1 MKKETQI
8 ALAVAVVVL
17 VVVAVALLFVFTG
30 GGGSETAQQPTT
42 PPPDIRDDGGLGQ
55 PMTPAPM
62 GGGTTPPSPTTMAAQ
77 PQTARPPF
85 TPRRDPFA
93 PLPEEVEAMQA
104 DAFNPSRYFVLAS
117 PPKPPRVELPEPFE
131 PQPRRRVAGIIIGS
145 TVSAILEQEGELPR
159 IVYPGDMVG
168 EFRVAAIT
176 ENGLILRRSK
186 GNPRE
191 VRVPYEPPGNVGGG
205 GLGGGERGAGGGLGA
220 PGAPGAPSAPGAG
233 GLGAPGGRGGRGSA
247 PDI

>member
-8 ALAVAVVVL
+8 ALAVAVIVL
-17 VVVAVALLFVFTG
+17 VVIAVALLFVFTG
-30 GGGSETAQQPTT
+30 GGNGDVAMQPSP
-42 PPPDIRDDGGLGQ
+42 PPPDIRDDGGFA
-55 PMTPAPM
+55 PAPP
-62 GGGTTPPSPTTMAAQ
+62 GGGFAPTPPTTMAAVPQ
-77 PQTARPPF
+77 PSAARPPF

-104 DAFNPSRYFVLAS
+104 DAFDPARYFVLAS
-117 PPKPPRVELPEPFE
+117 PPKPPKVELPEPFE
-131 PQPRRRVAGIIIGS
+131 PQPRRRVAGIIIGT

-176 ENGLILRRSK
+176 ESGLILRRSK

-205 GLGGGERGAGGGLGA
+205 GGGAGFGGPRGGGLGA
-220 PGAPGAPSAPGAG
+220 PPGAPGVG
-233 GLGAPGGRGGRGSA
+233 GLGTPGGGGRA
-247 PDI
+247 PDL

>member
-8 ALAVAVVVL
+8 ALAVAVIVL
-17 VVVAVALLFVFTG
+17 VAIAIALLFVFTG
-30 GGGSETAQQPTT
+30 GSGDNTASQPPPAPPDFDRNGGGGLT
-42 PPPDIRDDGGLGQ
+42 PPSPSGGF
-55 PMTPAPM
+55 
-62 GGGTTPPSPTTMAAQ
+62 TPPSPTMTATAPQ
-77 PQTARPPF
+77 PSAARPPF

-104 DAFNPSRYFVLAS
+104 DAFDPARYFVLAS
-117 PPKPPRVELPEPFE
+117 PPKPPKVELPEPFE
-131 PQPRRRVAGIIIGS
+131 PQPRRRVAGIIIGT

-176 ENGLILRRSK
+176 ETGIILRRSK

-191 VRVPYEPPGNVGGG
+191 VRVPYEPPGNVGGT
-205 GLGGGERGAGGGLGA
+205 GGGAGFGGPRGGGLGA
-220 PGAPGAPSAPGAG
+220 PPGAPSAG
-233 GLGAPGGRGGRGSA
+233 GLGAPGGGGRGGRA

>member
-1 MKKETQI
+1 
-8 ALAVAVVVL
+8 
-17 VVVAVALLFVFTG
+17 
-30 GGGSETAQQPTT
+30 
-42 PPPDIRDDGGLGQ
+42 
-55 PMTPAPM
+55 
-62 GGGTTPPSPTTMAAQ
+62 MAAAPQ
-77 PQTARPPF
+77 PAAARPPF

-104 DAFNPSRYFVLAS
+104 DAFDPARYFVLAS
-117 PPKPPRVELPEPFE
+117 PPKPPKVELPEPFE
-131 PQPRRRVAGIIIGS
+131 PQPRRRVAGIIIGA

-176 ENGLILRRSK
+176 ETGLILRRSK

-205 GLGGGERGAGGGLGA
+205 GGGAGFGGSRGGGLGA
-220 PGAPGAPSAPGAG
+220 PPGAP
-233 GLGAPGGRGGRGSA
+233 GLGAPGGGRG

>member
-8 ALAVAVVVL
+8 ALAVAVIVL
-17 VVVAVALLFVFTG
+17 VVIAIALLFVFTG
-30 GGGSETAQQPTT
+30 GGGDNTASQPPPTPPDFDRDGSGLAPPSPGGGFT
-42 PPPDIRDDGGLGQ
+42 PPP
-55 PMTPAPM
+55 PTMTATAP
-62 GGGTTPPSPTTMAAQ
+62 Q
-77 PQTARPPF
+77 PQAARPPF

-104 DAFNPSRYFVLAS
+104 DAFDPARYFVLAS
-117 PPKPPRVELPEPFE
+117 PPKPPKVELPEPFE
-131 PQPRRRVAGIIIGS
+131 PQPRRRVAGIIIGA

-176 ENGLILRRSK
+176 ETGLILRRSK

-205 GLGGGERGAGGGLGA
+205 GGGAGFGGPRGGG
-220 PGAPGAPSAPGAG
+220 PGAPPGAPGAG
-233 GLGAPGGRGGRGSA
+233 GLGAPGGGGRGGRA

>member
-8 ALAVAVVVL
+8 ALAVAVIVL
-17 VVVAVALLFVFTG
+17 VVIAIALLFVFTG
-30 GGGSETAQQPTT
+30 GSGDNTASQPPPAPPDFDRDGSGLAPPSPGGGFT
-42 PPPDIRDDGGLGQ
+42 PPP
-55 PMTPAPM
+55 PTMTATAP
-62 GGGTTPPSPTTMAAQ
+62 Q
-77 PQTARPPF
+77 PQAARPQF

-104 DAFNPSRYFVLAS
+104 DAFDPARYFVLAS
-117 PPKPPRVELPEPFE
+117 PPKPPKVELPEPFE
-131 PQPRRRVAGIIIGS
+131 PQPRRRVAGIIIGA

-176 ENGLILRRSK
+176 ETGLILRRSK

-205 GLGGGERGAGGGLGA
+205 GGGGGAGFGGPRGG
-220 PGAPGAPSAPGAG
+220 PGAPPGAPGAG
-233 GLGAPGGRGGRGSA
+233 GLGAPGGGGRGGRA

>member
-8 ALAVAVVVL
+8 ALAVAVIVL
-17 VVVAVALLFVFTG
+17 VVIAIALLLVFTG
-30 GGGSETAQQPTT
+30 GGGDNSASQPPPT
-42 PPPDIRDDGGLGQ
+42 PPDIDRDGGGLV
-55 PMTPAPM
+55 
-62 GGGTTPPSPTTMAAQ
+62 PPSPSGGFTSPPTTMAAAPQ
-77 PQTARPPF
+77 PAVARPQF

-93 PLPEEVEAMQA
+93 PLPEEVAAMQA
-104 DAFNPSRYFVLAS
+104 DAFDPARYFVLAS
-117 PPKPPRVELPEPFE
+117 PPKPPKVELPEPFE
-131 PQPRRRVAGIIIGS
+131 AQPRRRVAGIIIGA

-176 ENGLILRRSK
+176 ETGLILRRSK

-205 GLGGGERGAGGGLGA
+205 GGGAGFGGSRGGGLGA
-220 PGAPGAPSAPGAG
+220 PPGAP
-233 GLGAPGGRGGRGSA
+233 GLGAPGGGRG

>member
-8 ALAVAVVVL
+8 ALAVAVIVL
-17 VVVAVALLFVFTG
+17 VVIAIALLFVFTG
-30 GGGSETAQQPTT
+30 GSSGDNVGTQPPQALPDIDRSGGGGLT
-42 PPPDIRDDGGLGQ
+42 PPSPSGGF
-55 PMTPAPM
+55 
-62 GGGTTPPSPTTMAAQ
+62 TPPSPTMTATAPQ
-77 PQTARPPF
+77 PSAARPPF

-104 DAFNPSRYFVLAS
+104 DAFDPARYFVLAS
-117 PPKPPRVELPEPFE
+117 PPKPPKVELPEPFE
-131 PQPRRRVAGIIIGS
+131 PQPRRRVAGIIIGT

-176 ENGLILRRSK
+176 ETGIILRRSK

-205 GLGGGERGAGGGLGA
+205 TGGGAGFGGPRGGGLGA
-220 PGAPGAPSAPGAG
+220 PPGAPSAG
-233 GLGAPGGRGGRGSA
+233 GLGAPGGGGRGGGA

>member
-17 VVVAVALLFVFTG
+17 VVIAIALLFVFTSGNG
-30 GGGSETAQQPTT
+30 GNGTVQQPPPSTTPDIQDFGGLTPGQPGGSFAPT
-42 PPPDIRDDGGLGQ
+42 PQ
-55 PMTPAPM
+55 
-62 GGGTTPPSPTTMAAQ
+62 TTVAAAQ
-77 PQTARPPF
+77 PSAARPQF

-104 DAFNPSRYFVLAS
+104 DAFDPARYYVLAS
-117 PPKPPRVELPEPFE
+117 PTKPPKVELPEPFD
-131 PQPRRRVAGIIIGS
+131 PQPRRRVAGIIIGT

-176 ENGLILRRSK
+176 ETGLVLRRSR

-205 GLGGGERGAGGGLGA
+205 GGGGATRFG
-220 PGAPGAPSAPGAG
+220 APGAG
-233 GLGAPGGRGGRGSA
+233 GLGAPGAPPGRGRAPGTGGGGGPMGGA

>member
-8 ALAVAVVVL
+8 ALAVAVIVL
-17 VVVAVALLFVFTG
+17 VVIAIALLFVFTG
-30 GGGSETAQQPTT
+30 GGGDNTASQPPPTPPDFDRDGSGLAPPSPGGGFT
-42 PPPDIRDDGGLGQ
+42 PPPSTMTATAPQ
-55 PMTPAPM
+55 P
-62 GGGTTPPSPTTMAAQ
+62 AA
-77 PQTARPPF
+77 ARPQF

-104 DAFNPSRYFVLAS
+104 DAFDPERYFVLAS
-117 PPKPPRVELPEPFE
+117 PPKPPKVELPEPFE
-131 PQPRRRVAGIIIGS
+131 PQPRRRVAGIIIGA

-176 ENGLILRRSK
+176 ETGLILRRSK

-205 GLGGGERGAGGGLGA
+205 GGGGGAGFGGPRGG
-220 PGAPGAPSAPGAG
+220 PGAPPGAPGAG
-233 GLGAPGGRGGRGSA
+233 GLGAPGGGGRGGRA

>member
-8 ALAVAVVVL
+8 ALAIAVVVL
-17 VVVAVALLFVFTG
+17 VVIAVALLFVFSG
-30 GGGSETAQQPTT
+30 GGGTDTATQPPS
-42 PPPDIRDDGGLGQ
+42 PPPDIRDDRGFGQ
-55 PMTPAPM
+55 PSIPPAPM
-62 GGGTTPPSPTTMAAQ
+62 GTSAAPQPTTMAAAPQ
-77 PQTARPPF
+77 PQTTRPPF

-93 PLPEEVEAMQA
+93 PLPEELEAMQA
-104 DAFNPSRYFVLAS
+104 EAFDPSRYFVLAS

-131 PQPRRRVAGIIIGS
+131 PQPRRRVAGIIIGT

-168 EFRVAAIT
+168 EFRVVAIT

-205 GLGGGERGAGGGLGA
+205 TGTGGG
-220 PGAPGAPSAPGAG
+220 
-233 GLGAPGGRGGRGSA
+233 GAPGGFGAPPGAPTGTGPAGGRRGGL
-247 PDI
+247 DI

>member
-30 GGGSETAQQPTT
+30 GSGGGDTATQPS
-42 PPPDIRDDGGLGQ
+42 PISPDIRDDGGL
-55 PMTPAPM
+55 PPANPM
-62 GGGTTPPSPTTMAAQ
+62 GGFTPPPTVAAAAPQ
-77 PQTARPPF
+77 PSAARPQF

-104 DAFNPSRYFVLAS
+104 DAFDPARYFVLAS

-131 PQPRRRVAGIIIGS
+131 PQPRRRVAGIIIGT
-145 TVSAILEQEGELPR
+145 TVSAILEQENELPR

-176 ENGLILRRSK
+176 ETGLILRRSR

-205 GLGGGERGAGGGLGA
+205 GAGGGFGA
-220 PGAPGAPSAPGAG
+220 PRGGPGAPPGAPGAG
-233 GLGAPGGRGGRGSA
+233 GLGAPGGGRGGRA

>member
-8 ALAVAVVVL
+8 ALAVAVIVL
-17 VVVAVALLFVFTG
+17 VVIAIALLFVFTG
-30 GGGSETAQQPTT
+30 GSGDNTASQPPPTPPDFDRDGSGLAPPSPGGGFT
-42 PPPDIRDDGGLGQ
+42 PPPSTMTATAPQ
-55 PMTPAPM
+55 P
-62 GGGTTPPSPTTMAAQ
+62 AA
-77 PQTARPPF
+77 ARPQF

-104 DAFNPSRYFVLAS
+104 DAFDPARYFVLAS
-117 PPKPPRVELPEPFE
+117 PPKPPKVELPEPFE
-131 PQPRRRVAGIIIGS
+131 PQPRRRVAGIIIGT

-176 ENGLILRRSK
+176 ETGLILRRSK

-205 GLGGGERGAGGGLGA
+205 GGGGGAGFGGPRGG
-220 PGAPGAPSAPGAG
+220 PGAPPGAPGAG
-233 GLGAPGGRGGRGSA
+233 GLGAPGGGGRGGRA

>member
-8 ALAVAVVVL
+8 ALAVAVIVL
-17 VVVAVALLFVFTG
+17 VVIAIALLFVFTG
-30 GGGSETAQQPTT
+30 GGGENTASQPPPTPPDFDRDGSGLAPPSPGGGFT
-42 PPPDIRDDGGLGQ
+42 PPPPTMTATAPQ
-55 PMTPAPM
+55 P
-62 GGGTTPPSPTTMAAQ
+62 AA
-77 PQTARPPF
+77 ARPQF

-104 DAFNPSRYFVLAS
+104 DAFDPARYFVLAS
-117 PPKPPRVELPEPFE
+117 PPKPPKVELPEPFE
-131 PQPRRRVAGIIIGS
+131 PQPRRRVAGIIIGT

-176 ENGLILRRSK
+176 ETGLILRRSK

-205 GLGGGERGAGGGLGA
+205 GGGGGAGFGGPRGG
-220 PGAPGAPSAPGAG
+220 PGAPPGAPGAG
-233 GLGAPGGRGGRGSA
+233 GLGAPGGGGRGGRA

>member
-1 MKKETQI
+1 VI
-8 ALAVAVVVL
+8 AI
-17 VVVAVALLFVFTG
+17 ALLFVFTG
-30 GGGSETAQQPTT
+30 GGGDNTASQPPPTPPDFDRDGSGLAPPSPGGGFT
-42 PPPDIRDDGGLGQ
+42 PPP
-55 PMTPAPM
+55 PTMTATAP
-62 GGGTTPPSPTTMAAQ
+62 Q
-77 PQTARPPF
+77 PQAARPQF

-104 DAFNPSRYFVLAS
+104 DAFDPARYFVLAS
-117 PPKPPRVELPEPFE
+117 PPKPPKVELPEPFE
-131 PQPRRRVAGIIIGS
+131 PQPRRRVAGIIIGA

-176 ENGLILRRSK
+176 ETGLILRRSK

-205 GLGGGERGAGGGLGA
+205 GGGGGAGFGGPRGG
-220 PGAPGAPSAPGAG
+220 PGAPPGAPGAG
-233 GLGAPGGRGGRGSA
+233 GLGAPGGGGRGGRA

>member
-1 MKKETQI
+1 
-8 ALAVAVVVL
+8 VAVIVL
-17 VVVAVALLFVFTG
+17 VAIAIALLFVFTG
-30 GGGSETAQQPTT
+30 GSGNNTASQPPPAPPDFDRSSGGGLT
-42 PPPDIRDDGGLGQ
+42 PPSPSGGF
-55 PMTPAPM
+55 
-62 GGGTTPPSPTTMAAQ
+62 TPPSPTMTATAPQ
-77 PQTARPPF
+77 PSAARPPF

-104 DAFNPSRYFVLAS
+104 DAFDPARYFVLAS
-117 PPKPPRVELPEPFE
+117 PPKPPKVELPEPFE
-131 PQPRRRVAGIIIGS
+131 PQPRRRVAGIIIGT

-176 ENGLILRRSK
+176 ETGIILRRSK

-205 GLGGGERGAGGGLGA
+205 TGGGAGFGGPRGGGLGA
-220 PGAPGAPSAPGAG
+220 PPGAPSAG
-233 GLGAPGGRGGRGSA
+233 GLGAPGGGGRGGRA

>member
-8 ALAVAVVVL
+8 ALAVAVIVL
-17 VVVAVALLFVFTG
+17 VVIAIALLFVFTG
-30 GGGSETAQQPTT
+30 GSGDNTASQPPPTPPDFDRDGSGLAPPSSGGGFT
-42 PPPDIRDDGGLGQ
+42 PPP
-55 PMTPAPM
+55 PTMTATAP
-62 GGGTTPPSPTTMAAQ
+62 Q
-77 PQTARPPF
+77 PQAARPPF
-85 TPRRDPFA
+85 TARRDPFA

-104 DAFNPSRYFVLAS
+104 DAFDPARYFVLAS
-117 PPKPPRVELPEPFE
+117 PPKPPKVELPEPFE
-131 PQPRRRVAGIIIGS
+131 PQPRRRVAGIIIGA

-176 ENGLILRRSK
+176 ETGLILRRSK

-205 GLGGGERGAGGGLGA
+205 GGGGGAGFGGPRGG
-220 PGAPGAPSAPGAG
+220 PGAPPGAPGAG
-233 GLGAPGGRGGRGSA
+233 GLGAPGGGGRGGRA

>member
-8 ALAVAVVVL
+8 ALAVAVIVL
-17 VVVAVALLFVFTG
+17 VVIAVALLLVFTG
-30 GGGSETAQQPTT
+30 GGGDNSASQPPPTPPDIDRDGGGLAPPSPSGGFT
-42 PPPDIRDDGGLGQ
+42 PPP
-55 PMTPAPM
+55 
-62 GGGTTPPSPTTMAAQ
+62 PTTMAAAPQ
-77 PQTARPPF
+77 PAAARPQF

-104 DAFNPSRYFVLAS
+104 DAFDPARYFVLAS
-117 PPKPPRVELPEPFE
+117 PPKPPKVELPEPFE
-131 PQPRRRVAGIIIGS
+131 PQPRRRVAGIIIGA

-176 ENGLILRRSK
+176 ETGLILRRSK

-205 GLGGGERGAGGGLGA
+205 GGGGAGFGGSRGGGLGA
-220 PGAPGAPSAPGAG
+220 PPGAPGLGTPG
-233 GLGAPGGRGGRGSA
+233 GGRG

>member
-8 ALAVAVVVL
+8 ALAVAVIVL
-17 VVVAVALLFVFTG
+17 VVIAIALLLVFTG
-30 GGGSETAQQPTT
+30 GSGDNTASQPPPAPPDFDRSGGAPAPPSPGGGFT
-42 PPPDIRDDGGLGQ
+42 PPP
-55 PMTPAPM
+55 PTMTATAP
-62 GGGTTPPSPTTMAAQ
+62 Q
-77 PQTARPPF
+77 PQAARPQF

-104 DAFNPSRYFVLAS
+104 DAFDPARYFVLAS
-117 PPKPPRVELPEPFE
+117 PPKPPKVELPEPFE
-131 PQPRRRVAGIIIGS
+131 AQPRRRVAGIIIGA

-176 ENGLILRRSK
+176 ETGLILRRSK

-205 GLGGGERGAGGGLGA
+205 GGGGGAGFGGPRGG
-220 PGAPGAPSAPGAG
+220 PGAPPGAPGAG
-233 GLGAPGGRGGRGSA
+233 GLGAPGGGGRGGRA

>member
-8 ALAVAVVVL
+8 ALAVAVIVL
-17 VVVAVALLFVFTG
+17 VVIAIALLLVFTG
-30 GGGSETAQQPTT
+30 GGGDNSASQPPPTPPDIDRNGGGLAPPSPSGGFT
-42 PPPDIRDDGGLGQ
+42 PPP
-55 PMTPAPM
+55 
-62 GGGTTPPSPTTMAAQ
+62 PTTMAAAPQ
-77 PQTARPPF
+77 PAAARPQF

-104 DAFNPSRYFVLAS
+104 DAFDPARYFVLAS
-117 PPKPPRVELPEPFE
+117 PPKPPKVELPEPFE
-131 PQPRRRVAGIIIGS
+131 PQPRRRVAGIIIGA

-168 EFRVAAIT
+168 EFRVASIT
-176 ENGLILRRSK
+176 ETGLILRRSK

-205 GLGGGERGAGGGLGA
+205 AGFGAPRGGG
-220 PGAPGAPSAPGAG
+220 PGAPPGAPGAG
-233 GLGAPGGRGGRGSA
+233 GLGAPGGGRGGRA

>member
-8 ALAVAVVVL
+8 ALAVAVIVL
-17 VVVAVALLFVFTG
+17 VVIAIALLFVFTG
-30 GGGSETAQQPTT
+30 GSGDNTASQ
-42 PPPDIRDDGGLGQ
+42 PPPAPPDFDRSGGA
-55 PMTPAPM
+55 PA
-62 GGGTTPPSPTTMAAQ
+62 PPSPGGGFTSSSPAMTATAPQ
-77 PQTARPPF
+77 PQAARPQF

-104 DAFNPSRYFVLAS
+104 DAFDPARYFVLAS
-117 PPKPPRVELPEPFE
+117 PPKPPKVELPEPFE
-131 PQPRRRVAGIIIGS
+131 PQPRRRVAGIIIGA

-176 ENGLILRRSK
+176 ETGLILRRSK

-205 GLGGGERGAGGGLGA
+205 GGGGGAGFGGPRGG
-220 PGAPGAPSAPGAG
+220 PGAPPGAPGAG
-233 GLGAPGGRGGRGSA
+233 GLGAPGGGGRGGRA

>member
-8 ALAVAVVVL
+8 ALAVAVIVL
-17 VVVAVALLFVFTG
+17 VVIAIALLLVFTG
-30 GGGSETAQQPTT
+30 GGGDNIGTQPPPTPPDFDRDGGGFAPPSPSGGFT
-42 PPPDIRDDGGLGQ
+42 PPP
-55 PMTPAPM
+55 
-62 GGGTTPPSPTTMAAQ
+62 PTTMAAAPQ
-77 PQTARPPF
+77 PAAARPQF

-104 DAFNPSRYFVLAS
+104 DAFDPARYFVLAS

-131 PQPRRRVAGIIIGS
+131 AQPRRRVAGIIIGT

-168 EFRVAAIT
+168 EFRVASIT
-176 ENGLILRRSK
+176 ETGLILRRSK

-205 GLGGGERGAGGGLGA
+205 GVGGGAGFGAPRGGG
-220 PGAPGAPSAPGAG
+220 PGAPPGAPGAG
-233 GLGAPGGRGGRGSA
+233 GLGAPGGGRGGRA

>member
-8 ALAVAVVVL
+8 ALAVAVIVL
-17 VVVAVALLFVFTG
+17 VVIAIALLFVFTG
-30 GGGSETAQQPTT
+30 GGGDNTASQPPPT
-42 PPPDIRDDGGLGQ
+42 PPDFDRDGSGL
-55 PMTPAPM
+55 APPSP
-62 GGGTTPPSPTTMAAQ
+62 GGGFTPPSPTMTATAPQ
-77 PQTARPPF
+77 PQAARPQF

-104 DAFNPSRYFVLAS
+104 DAFDPARYFVLAS
-117 PPKPPRVELPEPFE
+117 PPKPPKVELPEPFE
-131 PQPRRRVAGIIIGS
+131 PQPRRRVAGIIIGA

-176 ENGLILRRSK
+176 ETGLILRRSK

-205 GLGGGERGAGGGLGA
+205 GGGGGAGFGGPRGG
-220 PGAPGAPSAPGAG
+220 PGAPPGAPGAG
-233 GLGAPGGRGGRGSA
+233 GLGAPGGGGRGGRA

>member
-8 ALAVAVVVL
+8 ALAVAVIVL
-17 VVVAVALLFVFTG
+17 VVIAVALLFVFAG
-30 GGGSETAQQPTT
+30 GGGNGNTAMQPPT
-42 PPPDIRDDGGLGQ
+42 PPPDMRDDGGFV
-55 PMTPAPM
+55 PAPP
-62 GGGTTPPSPTTMAAQ
+62 GGGFAPTPPATMAAVPQ
-77 PQTARPPF
+77 PSAARPPF

-104 DAFNPSRYFVLAS
+104 DAFDPARYFVLAS
-117 PPKPPRVELPEPFE
+117 PPKPPQVELPEPFE
-131 PQPRRRVAGIIIGS
+131 PQPRRRVAGIIIGT

-205 GLGGGERGAGGGLGA
+205 GGGGAGFGGPRGGG
-220 PGAPGAPSAPGAG
+220 PGAPPGAPGAG
-233 GLGAPGGRGGRGSA
+233 GLGAPGGGGRGGRA

>member
-8 ALAVAVVVL
+8 ALAVAVIVL
-17 VVVAVALLFVFTG
+17 VVIAIALLFVFTG
-30 GGGSETAQQPTT
+30 GSGDNTASQPPPTPPDFDRSGGAPAPPSPGGGFT
-42 PPPDIRDDGGLGQ
+42 PPP
-55 PMTPAPM
+55 PTMTATAP
-62 GGGTTPPSPTTMAAQ
+62 Q
-77 PQTARPPF
+77 PQAARPQF

-104 DAFNPSRYFVLAS
+104 DAFDPARYFVLAS
-117 PPKPPRVELPEPFE
+117 PPKPPKVELPEPFE
-131 PQPRRRVAGIIIGS
+131 AQPRRRVAGIIIGA

-176 ENGLILRRSK
+176 ETGLILRRSK

-205 GLGGGERGAGGGLGA
+205 GGGGGAGFGGPRGG
-220 PGAPGAPSAPGAG
+220 PGAPPGAPGAG
-233 GLGAPGGRGGRGSA
+233 GLGAPGGGGRGGRA

>member
-17 VVVAVALLFVFTG
+17 VVIAIALLFVFTSG
-30 GGGSETAQQPTT
+30 GGNSTAQQPPLPTSPDMQDYEGLT
-42 PPPDIRDDGGLGQ
+42 PAQPGSGFAPPPQ
-55 PMTPAPM
+55 A
-62 GGGTTPPSPTTMAAQ
+62 TTMAAAPQ
-77 PQTARPPF
+77 PAAARPRF

-104 DAFNPSRYFVLAS
+104 DAFDPARYFVLAS
-117 PPKPPRVELPEPFE
+117 PPKPPKVELPEPFE
-131 PQPRRRVAGIIIGS
+131 PQPRRRVAGILIGT

-176 ENGLILRRSK
+176 ETGLVLRRPG

-205 GLGGGERGAGGGLGA
+205 GGTGFGGSVGA
-220 PGAPGAPSAPGAG
+220 PGAPGAPPGRGRAPGAG
-233 GLGAPGGRGGRGSA
+233 GGGGPMGGA

>member
-8 ALAVAVVVL
+8 ALAVAVIVL
-17 VVVAVALLFVFTG
+17 VVIAIALLFVFTG
-30 GGGSETAQQPTT
+30 GSGDNTASQPPPTPPDFDRDGSGLAPPSPGGGFT
-42 PPPDIRDDGGLGQ
+42 PPPSTMTATAPQ
-55 PMTPAPM
+55 P
-62 GGGTTPPSPTTMAAQ
+62 AA
-77 PQTARPPF
+77 ARPQF

-104 DAFNPSRYFVLAS
+104 DAFDPARYFVLAS
-117 PPKPPRVELPEPFE
+117 PPKPPKVELPEPFE
-131 PQPRRRVAGIIIGS
+131 PQPRRRVAGIIIGA

-176 ENGLILRRSK
+176 ETGLILRRSK

-205 GLGGGERGAGGGLGA
+205 GGGGGAGFGGSRGGPGA
-220 PGAPGAPSAPGAG
+220 PPGAPG
-233 GLGAPGGRGGRGSA
+233 GGRGGRGGRDL
-247 PDI
+247 DI

>member
-17 VVVAVALLFVFTG
+17 VVIAVALLFVFSSG
-30 GGGSETAQQPTT
+30 GGGETAQQP
-42 PPPDIRDDGGLGQ
+42 PPSPDMRDDGFGQ
-55 PMTPAPM
+55 PAAPSPM
-62 GGGTTPPSPTTMAAQ
+62 GGGMTPPPTTMAAQ
-77 PQTARPPF
+77 PQATRPPF

-104 DAFNPSRYFVLAS
+104 DAFNPARYFVLAS
-117 PPKPPRVELPEPFE
+117 PPKPPQVELPEPFE
-131 PQPRRRVAGIIIGS
+131 PQPRRRVAGIIIGT

-168 EFRVAAIT
+168 EFRIVAIT
-176 ENGLILRRSK
+176 ENGLVLRRSK

-205 GLGGGERGAGGGLGA
+205 GAGVGGGRGQGGGFGA
-220 PGAPGAPSAPGAG
+220 PPGAPGAG
-233 GLGAPGGRGGRGSA
+233 GLGAPGGGGGRGTA
-247 PDI
+247 PGI

>member
-8 ALAVAVVVL
+8 ALAVAVIVL
-17 VVVAVALLFVFTG
+17 VVIAIALLFVFTG
-30 GGGSETAQQPTT
+30 GSSDNTASQPPPTPPDFDRDGGGLSPPSPSGGFT
-42 PPPDIRDDGGLGQ
+42 PPP
-55 PMTPAPM
+55 
-62 GGGTTPPSPTTMAAQ
+62 PTTAAAAQ
-77 PQTARPPF
+77 PSATRPQF

-93 PLPEEVEAMQA
+93 PLPEEVAAMQA
-104 DAFNPSRYFVLAS
+104 DAFDPARYFVLAS

-131 PQPRRRVAGIIIGS
+131 PQPRRRVAGIIIGT

-176 ENGLILRRSK
+176 ETGLVLRRSK

-191 VRVPYEPPGNVGGG
+191 VRVPYEPPGNVGSGG
-205 GLGGGERGAGGGLGA
+205 GGGGAGFGGPRGGPGA
-220 PGAPGAPSAPGAG
+220 PPGAPG
-233 GLGAPGGRGGRGSA
+233 GGRGGRGGRDL
-247 PDI
+247 DI

>member
-8 ALAVAVVVL
+8 ALAVAVIVL
-17 VVVAVALLFVFTG
+17 VVIAIALLFVFTG
-30 GGGSETAQQPTT
+30 GGGDNTASQPPPT
-42 PPPDIRDDGGLGQ
+42 PPDFDRSGGA
-55 PMTPAPM
+55 PAPPSP
-62 GGGTTPPSPTTMAAQ
+62 GGGFTPPSPAMTATVPQPAA
-77 PQTARPPF
+77 ARPPF

-104 DAFNPSRYFVLAS
+104 DAFDPARYFVLAS
-117 PPKPPRVELPEPFE
+117 PPKPPKVELPEPFE
-131 PQPRRRVAGIIIGS
+131 PQPRRRVAGIIIGA

-176 ENGLILRRSK
+176 ETGLILRRSK

-205 GLGGGERGAGGGLGA
+205 GVGGGAGFGAPRGGA
-220 PGAPGAPSAPGAG
+220 PGAPPGAPGAG
-233 GLGAPGGRGGRGSA
+233 GLGAPGGGGRSGRA

>member
-8 ALAVAVVVL
+8 ALAVAVIVL
-17 VVVAVALLFVFTG
+17 VVIAIALLFVFTG
-30 GGGSETAQQPTT
+30 GSGDNTASQPPPTPPDFDRSGGAPAPPSPGGGFT
-42 PPPDIRDDGGLGQ
+42 PPPPTMTATAPQ
-55 PMTPAPM
+55 PSA
-62 GGGTTPPSPTTMAAQ
+62 
-77 PQTARPPF
+77 ARPPF

-104 DAFNPSRYFVLAS
+104 DAFDPARYFVLAS
-117 PPKPPRVELPEPFE
+117 PPKPPKVELPEPFE
-131 PQPRRRVAGIIIGS
+131 PQPRRRVAGIIIGT

-176 ENGLILRRSK
+176 ETGLILRRSK

-205 GLGGGERGAGGGLGA
+205 GGGGGAGFGGPRGG
-220 PGAPGAPSAPGAG
+220 PGAPPGAPGAG
-233 GLGAPGGRGGRGSA
+233 GLGAPGGGGRGGRA

>member
-8 ALAVAVVVL
+8 ALAVAVIVL
-17 VVVAVALLFVFTG
+17 VVIAIALLFVFTG
-30 GGGSETAQQPTT
+30 GGGENTASQPPPTPPDFDRDGSGLAPPSPGGGFT
-42 PPPDIRDDGGLGQ
+42 PPPPTMTATAPQ
-55 PMTPAPM
+55 P
-62 GGGTTPPSPTTMAAQ
+62 AA
-77 PQTARPPF
+77 ARPPF

-104 DAFNPSRYFVLAS
+104 DAFDAARYFVLAS
-117 PPKPPRVELPEPFE
+117 PPKPPKVELPEPFE
-131 PQPRRRVAGIIIGS
+131 PQPRRRVAGIIIGA

-176 ENGLILRRSK
+176 ETGLILRRSK

-205 GLGGGERGAGGGLGA
+205 GVGGGAGFGAPRGGA
-220 PGAPGAPSAPGAG
+220 PGAPPGAPGAG
-233 GLGAPGGRGGRGSA
+233 GLGAPGGGGRA

>member
-8 ALAVAVVVL
+8 ALAVAVIVL
-17 VVVAVALLFVFTG
+17 VVIAIALLFVFTG
-30 GGGSETAQQPTT
+30 GSGDNTASQPPPTPPDFDRSGGAPAPPSPGGGFT
-42 PPPDIRDDGGLGQ
+42 PPPPTMTATAPQ
-55 PMTPAPM
+55 PSA
-62 GGGTTPPSPTTMAAQ
+62 
-77 PQTARPPF
+77 ARPPF

-104 DAFNPSRYFVLAS
+104 DAFDPARYFVLAS
-117 PPKPPRVELPEPFE
+117 PPKPPKVELPEPFE
-131 PQPRRRVAGIIIGS
+131 PQPRRRVAGIIIGT

-176 ENGLILRRSK
+176 ETGLILRRSK

-205 GLGGGERGAGGGLGA
+205 GVGGGAGFGAPRGGA
-220 PGAPGAPSAPGAG
+220 PGAPPGAPGAG
-233 GLGAPGGRGGRGSA
+233 GLGAPGGGGRGGRA